1 MWQLR
6 ERAHPILT
14 DQGGAILD
22 EHTGRWTQLTPTA
35 AAAVMLLLSCP
46 TEQQAADRFAQ
57 RYGIGAE
64 QAATDIRA
72 VASNLMAKGLAHD
85 GQSPARRR
93 RWRWWR

>member
-6 ERAHPILT
+6 ERGHPILT

-64 QAATDIRA
+64 QAATDIRT
-72 VASNLMAKGLAHD
+72 VANSLTAKGLA
-85 GQSPARRR
+85 QAEEAPPRRR

>member
-22 EHTGRWTQLTPTA
+22 ERTGRWTQLTPTA

-46 TEQQAADRFAQ
+46 TEQAADRFAQ
-57 RYGIGAE
+57 RYGIGTE
-64 QAATDIRA
+64 QATTDIRT
-72 VASNLMAKGLAHD
+72 VANSLTAKGLAHD
-85 GQSPARRR
+85 GQGPTR
-93 RWRWWR
+93 RWWRWCR